1 MQLQLIKSDEP
12 DLSLWFLEYIDG
24 ADVVFADSFAAFN
37 FVGQLDLT
45 RGDQLSNG
53 SQMATVV
60 AGFQVHLDI
69 AGAVNRTLE
78 RATAEVGFPVSR
90 ELGALLIDPQLDG
103 AEAEIVVVQFAFPIT
118 GNVGWWNLMF
128 VR

>member
-45 RGDQLSNG
+45 RGDELSNG

-60 AGFQVHLDI
+60 AGFQVHLI
-69 AGAVNRTLE
+69 S
-78 RATAEVGFPVSR
+78 PVPLIEPLN
-90 ELGALLIDPQLDG
+90 ELPPKSDSQSP
-103 AEAEIVVVQFAFPIT
+103 ESSVPF
-118 GNVGWWNLMF
+118 
-128 VR
+128 